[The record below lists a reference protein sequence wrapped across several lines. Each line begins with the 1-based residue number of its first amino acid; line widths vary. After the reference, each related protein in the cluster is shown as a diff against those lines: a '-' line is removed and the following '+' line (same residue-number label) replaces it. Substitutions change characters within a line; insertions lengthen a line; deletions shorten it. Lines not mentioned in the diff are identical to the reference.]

1 MVSNITMLENF
12 YSDKMEAWFNNDFS
26 KFLLIFFFLQ
36 LDPLVKRKEFE
47 GEQINYTFF
56 FKQQLI
62 LITENKQ
69 KICGTFSLERSF
81 ANFSSKKRK
90 QTLIHTD
97 HMSLSKDYTR
107 QLNFIHKSPRL
118 QFIAEGDKIYG
129 VPFICGC
136 TSSHWEHRCFPILH
150 TNHWVDYIAG
160 TLFHNN

>member
-1 MVSNITMLENF
+1 M
-12 YSDKMEAWFNNDFS
+12 
-26 KFLLIFFFLQ
+26 
-36 LDPLVKRKEFE
+36 KRKEFE

-81 ANFSSKKRK
+81 ANFFSKKRK
-90 QTLIHTD
+90 QTLILTD

-118 QFIAEGDKIYG
+118 QFH
-129 VPFICGC
+129 C
-136 TSSHWEHRCFPILH
+136 
-150 TNHWVDYIAG
+150 
-160 TLFHNN
+160 